1 MQKGSVC
8 SSGCSSIYFSSVS
21 METKL
26 ESDFLMLSQQIT
38 AVNRTGIY
46 VLVGVSV
53 FTIAAKIVPLDHI
66 ATSFVLSS

>member
-1 MQKGSVC
+1 
-8 SSGCSSIYFSSVS
+8 